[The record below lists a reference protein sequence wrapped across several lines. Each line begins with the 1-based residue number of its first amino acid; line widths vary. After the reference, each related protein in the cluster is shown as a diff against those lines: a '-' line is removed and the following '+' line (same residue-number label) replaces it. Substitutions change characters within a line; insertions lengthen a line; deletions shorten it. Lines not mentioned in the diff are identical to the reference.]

1 MAYIFADDPRL
12 NTEFYNEVGSPYAGP
27 MDSLWDRY
35 LPALGFTGPLKEV
48 VGTSDPTQEGGGQP
62 IEGRSRAAQ
71 AFIDNLKSQGFQ
83 IGLKDSALG
92 KQKHQYALVGPD
104 GQPVAGSDVTLDAG
118 NAQSLARA
126 LAPMAIGA
134 LTAGLGAKL
143 GAALGATGTAASSLG
158 GATIAGGVTAL
169 TGGSLKDV
177 ATNALLAGV
186 TPYAKEA
193 LGLTSGGLSPEM
205 QATISNNPQGAFLG
219 ESAIPS
225 PVAPQ
230 PPVTVSSLTEAVRAA
245 VQQGVPSIS
254 VDGAGNVLNGATG
267 EVLASPSAGGGY
279 TLSDAMTGVDM
290 SGNIVNSL
298 TGEVLAPAATAPVNA
313 LTSTTTQ
320 PTVAEAATPPPA
332 DTTAGVGAMDPTQGL
347 AAGAAGAGAAGVGAM
362 DPTQGLT
369 TGAAVGAAG
378 TAGSALGEALNFVT
392 SPAGAATIGA
402 VGSVVGGVMAADA
415 VTEASRLQS
424 EAARNELEL
433 LDRMYRES
441 VLRQKPFLEGGTQAF
456 NRLVGLQTG
465 GPEAAQQFLQMDP
478 GYGFRLGEGMKAL
491 ERVQAARGG
500 LLSGGAIKAG
510 QRYAQDVASQE
521 YGSAY
526 NRLAGLANLGPQAAG
541 VMSNLGQ
548 QYATSAGGAMQDAA
562 AYQGAGTLG
571 RTSAYMGAIQGGLN
585 ALSGYANQQQQNQ
598 LINRLLGGG

>member
-27 MDSLWDRY
+27 MEGLWDRY

-48 VGTSDPTQEGGGQP
+48 VGATDPTQEGGSQP

-71 AFIDNLKSQGFQ
+71 AFINDLKSQGFQ
-83 IGLKDSALG
+83 IGLKESALG
-92 KQKHQYALVGPD
+92 KQTHQYALVGPD
-104 GQPVAGSDVTLDAG
+104 GQPVAGSDVRLDAG
-118 NAQSLARA
+118 NFKSLARA

-134 LTAGLGAKL
+134 LTAGLGAEL
-143 GAALGATGTAASSLG
+143 GASLFGATGTAASSLG

-177 ATNALLAGV
+177 ATNALLASV

-225 PVAPQ
+225 GVTSPTITGYDLGAAAP
-230 PPVTVSSLTEAVRAA
+230 L
-245 VQQGVPSIS
+245 
-254 VDGAGNVLNGATG
+254 AG
-267 EVLASPSAGGGY
+267 SAG
-279 TLSDAMTGVDM
+279 DMMTGIDM
-290 SGNIVNSL
+290 SGNVVNSL
-298 TGEVLAPAATAPVNA
+298 TGEVLVPATTAPINA
-313 LTSTTTQ
+313 LTSAATQPTTQPTVAETATTQ
-320 PTVAEAATPPPA
+320 PTVAEAATTPPA
-332 DTTAGVGAMDPTQGL
+332 DTTAGLSSADRAALYGDAGYGAGMTGAQTGAFDTTLGLTGSTAL
-347 AAGAAGAGAAGVGAM
+347 AAGAANVA
-362 DPTQGLT
+362 
-369 TGAAVGAAG
+369 GAAG
-378 TAGSALGEALNFVT
+378 TAGNLLGDALNFVT

-415 VTEASRLQS
+415 ATEASRLQS